1 MGIRRRDLLKVGS
14 GGLAGAAIGAISL
27 RPAHALADSGSSG
40 APSGRDFD
48 VRLFG
53 AIGDGK
59 TIDTP
64 SINKAI
70 DAAAAAGGGVVRF
83 PAGQYLCYSI
93 RLKSNVCLSLEHG
106 AVIIAADS
114 LPPGVSGGYD
124 EPESNQPW
132 EAFQDFGHNHWHNSL
147 IWGVGLHDVSIV
159 GPGRIWGRGLS
170 RENGPEARNPADKR
184 TQGIGNKSISLKN
197 CHNVL
202 LKDFQ
207 ILEGGWFG
215 ILATGVDNLN
225 IDGLTIDTNRDGMD
239 IDCCRNVHIS
249 NCSVN
254 SPRDDGIVLK
264 SSYAL
269 GQNRAC
275 ENVTISSCL
284 VSGAYVVGSVLDGTW
299 KNRDKGG
306 IGRIKFGTE
315 SNGGFKNIVITNC
328 ILDGCKGLTL
338 ESEDGGALEDI
349 VIDNIVMRNLVEPP
363 IFIRLNARLSGPGV
377 IKPGAIRRV
386 TISNLISSNA
396 ASRQACII
404 SGLPDFPV
412 EDLKISNL
420 YLEHKGGE
428 PREPAHLISPENLSV
443 KPGDAGMSGATPSQG
458 FFMRHVRN
466 IEMNNV
472 QIVATA
478 PDQRPSFVLRHVDGA
493 NFFRVRTNEPSD
505 ASKFVLND
513 VSNFQAARCCG
524 IEDTEVPHTTH
535 EEI

>member
-1 MGIRRRDLLKVGS
+1 
-14 GGLAGAAIGAISL
+14 
-27 RPAHALADSGSSG
+27 SG

-275 ENVTISSCL
+275 ENQTIANCYVT
-284 VSGAYVVGSVLDGTW
+284 GFYEVGSVLDGTW
-299 KNRDKGG
+299 KSRGRTG
-306 IGRIKFGTE
+306 TGRIKFGTE
-315 SNGGFKNIVITNC
+315 SNGGFKNIAITNC
-328 ILDGCKGLTL
+328 IFDGCNGLAL
-338 ESEDGGALEDI
+338 ESEDGAIIEDV
-349 VIDNIVMRNLVEPP
+349 VISNITMRNIYSAP
-363 IFIRLNARLSGPGV
+363 IFIRLGARLRGPSGSKVGV
-377 IKPGAIRRV
+377 IRRV
-386 TISNLISSNA
+386 AISNLISSNA
-396 ASRQACII
+396 GSKLCCIV
-404 SGLPDFPV
+404 SGIPGHSV
-412 EDLKISNL
+412 EDLKISNF
-420 YLEHKGGE
+420 YLQHQGGGRREQAALKPPEKVEHYPDPSMFGAM
-428 PREPAHLISPENLSV
+428 PA
-443 KPGDAGMSGATPSQG
+443 QG
-458 FFMRHVRN
+458 FF
-466 IEMNNV
+466 
-472 QIVATA
+472 
-478 PDQRPSFVLRHVDGA
+478 LRHVKNISISNVEIAAEKADERPHFVLDQVDGA
-493 NFFRVRTNEPSD
+493 DFFRVKFRQQPGVPG
-505 ASKFVLND
+505 FVLDN
-513 VSNFQAARCCG
+513 VSNFEVARCSG
-524 IEDTEVPHTTH
+524 MKDIRIAETSHQ
-535 EEI
+535 EI